1 MLLISL
7 IYSKVFFFYYFIFFF
22 RGSQRRTRGALN
34 LTSTGPE
41 ITASVTE
48 PQT

>member
-7 IYSKVFFFYYFIFFF
+7 RYSKVLLF
-22 RGSQRRTRGALN
+22 RDGQRGMRGALN
-34 LTSTGPE
+34 LTSSGPE
-41 ITASVTE
+41 TTISVSE

>member
-7 IYSKVFFFYYFIFFF
+7 WYSKVLLF
-22 RGSQRRTRGALN
+22 RGGQRGMKGALN
-34 LTSTGPE
+34 LTSSGPE
-41 ITASVTE
+41 TTVSVTE

>member
-7 IYSKVFFFYYFIFFF
+7 RYNKVLFF
-22 RGSQRRTRGALN
+22 RGGQRGMRGALN

-41 ITASVTE
+41 TTVSVTE

>member
-7 IYSKVFFFYYFIFFF
+7 RYNKVLFS
-22 RGSQRRTRGALN
+22 RGGQRGMRGVLN

-41 ITASVTE
+41 TTVSVTE

>member
-7 IYSKVFFFYYFIFFF
+7 RYNKVLFS
-22 RGSQRRTRGALN
+22 RGGQRGMREALN

-41 ITASVTE
+41 TTVSVTE